1 MGKRSR
7 KHKAESPETYK
18 EITKNQ
24 GNQSL
29 KEIGKE
35 FIDNPFG
42 DKKKNSHMRQILAA
56 GCAMLAICFILV
68 YSGGNGD
75 DADVVTDVPE
85 TEITAD
91 VTQTETESETKTEI
105 SIGAMT
111 GPTGMGLAKLMSD
124 DAAGETLNDYEFEIA
139 GAVTEISPLFIK
151 GDLDMIAVPANMGS
165 VLYGQTDSTQVL
177 AINTLGVLYIVEN
190 GDTINE
196 SADLAGKTIYMAG
209 KGSTPEYTIN
219 HILEYVGLT
228 GDVTIEFK
236 SEHAEV
242 LAAMLAEPGSVG
254 MLPEPYVTTALMQ
267 SEDLRVAIDL
277 NDSWEYIHDG
287 NGLITGT
294 MLVNADFAAE
304 NPEAVADFLVEYAAS
319 TAYANENVE
328 DAAAL
333 MEEFGIINANI
344 AEIAIPNANL
354 VTITG
359 DEMEELLSDYLE
371 ILYEQDAT
379 SVGGALPDENF
390 YYTK

>member
-7 KHKAESPETYK
+7 KHKAENPQTYK
-18 EITKNQ
+18 EVKKPQ
-24 GNQSL
+24 ENQSL

-42 DKKKNSHMRQILAA
+42 TQKKKSHMRQILAA
-56 GCAMLAICFILV
+56 GCAMLAICLIFV
-68 YSGGNGD
+68 YSGDNGD
-75 DADVVTDVPE
+75 EVAADVPE
-85 TEITAD
+85 TEII
-91 VTQTETESETKTEI
+91 TEVEVSETKTEI

-124 DAAGETLNDYEFEIA
+124 DAAETTANDYEFTIA
-139 GAVTEISPLFIK
+139 SAVTEISPLFVK
-151 GDLDMIAVPANMGS
+151 GELDMIAVPANMGS

-177 AINTLGVLYIVEN
+177 AINTLGVLYIMEN

-209 KGSTPEYTIN
+209 KGTTPEYTIN
-219 HILEYVGLT
+219 HILEYVGIAD
-228 GDVTIEFK
+228 DVTIEFK

-319 TAYANENVE
+319 TAYANENVA

-359 DEMEELLSDYLE
+359 EEMETLLSEYLE

-390 YYTK
+390 YYTN